1 MASLRLVLTFEDKA
15 PLIVALSGIDP
26 AMLGR
31 LFDWLG
37 LVVDPIVAFL
47 DALLTLCANT
57 QSLLML
63 SIVLPQHQQLLHTL
77 AASCLLVLFFLLLL
91 SLQYVDDGFIIIIID

>member
-15 PLIVALSGIDP
+15 PLIVALSGIDS

-37 LVVDPIVAFL
+37 LVVVPIVAFL

-57 QSLLML
+57 PEPTDAVN
-63 SIVLPQHQQLLHTL
+63 SIACSTNNCSIH
-77 AASCLLVLFFLLLL
+77 
-91 SLQYVDDGFIIIIID
+91 